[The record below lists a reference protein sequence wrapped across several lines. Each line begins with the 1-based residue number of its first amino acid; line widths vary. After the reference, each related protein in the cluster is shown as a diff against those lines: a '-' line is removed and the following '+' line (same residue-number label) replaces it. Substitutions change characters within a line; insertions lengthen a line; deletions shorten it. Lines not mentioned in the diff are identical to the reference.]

1 MNKHILFVMRNLDNP
16 ELFTQEEKE
25 VNRKSAN
32 TAYVAAYAGAAY
44 AAYDAADAAAY
55 DAAYAAAA
63 YAAYDAAAEHWV
75 GEFFNK
81 TGEDKQTYIN
91 EVERLKGNNNMH
103 YDEQREAAMQQQV
116 GGTHYKELRVQ
127 PLELTLKN
135 MGFLA
140 FEGACYTKINKYMIR
155 NKDNKVEQLKKA
167 QHVLNMWIE
176 EAEKQQ

>member
-32 TAYVAAYAGAAY
+32 TAYAANTANTANTAY
-44 AAYDAADAAAY
+44 
-55 DAAYAAAA
+55 AAYAAADVA
-63 YAAYDAAAEHWV
+63 DVADVYASTEWWV
-75 GEFFNK
+75 NEFFERS
-81 TGEDKQTYIN
+81 GEDKQTYID
-91 EVERLKGNNNMH
+91 EVERLRGNKIMH

-116 GGTHYKELRVQ
+116 GGTHYKELVVQ

-167 QHVLNMWIE
+167 QHVLSMWIE

>member
-1 MNKHILFVMRNLDNP
+1 MNEHILFVMRSLDNP
-16 ELFTQEEKE
+16 ELFTQEQKE
-25 VNRKSAN
+25 VNRKSAC
-32 TAYVAAYAGAAY
+32 
-44 AAYDAADAAAY
+44 DAADAS
-55 DAAYAAAA
+55 YAAANT
-63 YAAYDAAAEHWV
+63 AEYWIN
-75 GEFFNK
+75 EFFESS
-81 TGEDKQTYIN
+81 GEDKQTYIN
-91 EVERLKGNNNMH
+91 EVERLKEDNTMH

-116 GGTHYKELRVQ
+116 GGTHYKDLGVQ

-167 QHVLNMWIE
+167 HHVLSMWIE

>member
-1 MNKHILFVMRNLDNP
+1 MRSLDNP
-16 ELFTQEEKE
+16 ELFTQAEKE
-25 VNRKSAN
+25 ANNRNATAAAVD
-32 TAYVAAYAGAAY
+32 TAYADTDAYAF
-44 AAYDAADAAAY
+44 
-55 DAAYAAAA
+55 AAAA
-63 YAAYDAAAEHWV
+63 YTAYPTAYAAIADADAERCISK
-75 GEFFNK
+75 FFGK
-81 TGEDKQTYIN
+81 SDEDKQTYIN

-116 GGTHYKELRVQ
+116 GGTHYKELVVQ

-167 QHVLNMWIE
+167 QHVLSMWIE
-176 EAEKQQ
+176 EAEKQNENINK